1 MKVIDSYIFRAV
13 CALLV
18 GILLIANP
26 ENMTILMVQVI
37 GGLFLIS
44 GLVSVINYFIVRYS
58 DKVVVKPMFPI
69 IGLGSF
75 LFGIV
80 LGFYPELFIV
90 YLMFIVGGLM
100 LIGGINQ
107 LWNMF
112 RLRHYIPFRW
122 YVLVMALLIIALG
135 VFVIVYPIESASL
148 PFLLIGIN
156 CMLYGV
162 AELINGVRW
171 RKYDRMYK
179 KGLQENIEV
188 DASEPE

>member
-18 GILLIANP
+18 GILLVANP

-69 IGLGSF
+69 VGLGSF

-100 LIGGINQ
+100 LIGGVNQ

-122 YVLVMALLIIALG
+122 YVLVMALLIVVLG

-179 KGLQENIEV
+179 KRLQENIEMG
-188 DASEPE
+188 ASEVE